1 MPWFGCVWFVLLE
14 WADGMCQ
21 DNEFKGVKFW
31 KIMGCGSRIILAI
44 TEMSTTF
51 RGRWRVAII
60 KQKRRKDRSIF
71 LGWQQQ
77 HRLH

>member
-31 KIMGCGSRIILAI
+31 KIMGCGSRIILD
-44 TEMSTTF
+44 S
-51 RGRWRVAII
+51 
-60 KQKRRKDRSIF
+60 SY
-71 LGWQQQ
+71 
-77 HRLH
+77 HRDEHYF